1 MIINKTKTTPV
12 VLISEKKLYASIR
25 YPEQRD
31 DGREFRGIGEE
42 ETVCLLSSVKAIA
55 ATGLAAFTIRDAP

>member
-1 MIINKTKTTPV
+1 M
-12 VLISEKKLYASIR
+12 
-25 YPEQRD
+25 
-31 DGREFRGIGEE
+31 GRELRAIGED